1 MVAKEL
7 AGHEMTPMAEGAS
20 AERRRE
26 IAAMGAWAA
35 REARKK
41 NTPKNGRKKKARKKK
56 EK

>member
-1 MVAKEL
+1 
-7 AGHEMTPMAEGAS
+7 MTPMAEGTS